1 MLSNAGTSSDSELAA
16 FDDEHDTAIQ
26 PQHSM
31 IAPDRT
37 VTDCT
42 SIIRAECLMT
52 DTDW

>member
-37 VTDCT
+37 LFALMF
-42 SIIRAECLMT
+42 IIIVYY
-52 DTDW
+52 